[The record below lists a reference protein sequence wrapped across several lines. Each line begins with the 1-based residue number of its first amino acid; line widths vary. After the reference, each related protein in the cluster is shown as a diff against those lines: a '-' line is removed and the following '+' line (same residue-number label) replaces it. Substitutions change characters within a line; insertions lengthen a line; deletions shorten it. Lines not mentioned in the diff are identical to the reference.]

1 MQLTLLKS
9 KIHRATVT
17 GASLDYEG
25 SLTIS
30 ADIAQTVGLLAYEKI
45 LVGNLQ
51 NGERFG
57 TYVIYGAP
65 GKGLIELN
73 GATAHLGKIGHLLT
87 IMSFARLTAKK
98 QRHIGLRLQCSTGKT
113 GSSAAHRQRRAR
125 AEENGRRKFCRRAIA
140 NRRFVVISCNI
151 DMKLPELPPFDH
163 KPKRYSGPS
172 ADEVLRLRHSER
184 SEESHS
190 RGVGHTNYLA

>member
-25 SLTIS
+25 SLTVS
-30 ADIAQTVGLLAYEKI
+30 ADIAQTVGLLTYEKI

-51 NGERFG
+51 NGERFE

-87 IMSFARLTAKK
+87 IMSFRALDRRRNKETSATDCRARPAK
-98 QRHIGLRLQCSTGKT
+98 QSHPLRTRRDAHQPKRMGN
-113 GSSAAHRQRRAR
+113 GSFAGEQSPIDASLPSAA
-125 AEENGRRKFCRRAIA
+125 I
-140 NRRFVVISCNI
+140 
-151 DMKLPELPPFDH
+151 L
-163 KPKRYSGPS
+163 
-172 ADEVLRLRHSER
+172 
-184 SEESHS
+184 
-190 RGVGHTNYLA
+190 T